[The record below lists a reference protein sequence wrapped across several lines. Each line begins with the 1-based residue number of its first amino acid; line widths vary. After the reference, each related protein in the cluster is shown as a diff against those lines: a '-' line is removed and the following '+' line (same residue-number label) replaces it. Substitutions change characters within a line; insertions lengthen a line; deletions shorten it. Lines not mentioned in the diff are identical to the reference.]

1 MIISGKHEVAVL
13 SVEEIA
19 DISFYIHKLTIG
31 KT

>member
-19 DISFYIHKLTIG
+19 GRSVYIHKLTVEE
-31 KT
+31 T